1 MGEEFVKLDTCAT
14 PRPQGDAAAAVWICP
29 ASVGDFASVG
39 NATAAATAAKVKR
52 RWQTRIRFIAVSCS
66 RINFSFELR
75 IKKQQHL
82 FSVRRGLADLGF
94 VHSHSEEQDQKKT
107 M

>member
-39 NATAAATAAKVKR
+39 NATAVATAAKQGTTAPSQPSTVP
-52 RWQTRIRFIAVSCS
+52 QTLLIAPHEDPEALKPAPLVSSERERTPFALCG
-66 RINFSFELR
+66 LGC
-75 IKKQQHL
+75 
-82 FSVRRGLADLGF
+82 RGL
-94 VHSHSEEQDQKKT
+94 
-107 M
+107 